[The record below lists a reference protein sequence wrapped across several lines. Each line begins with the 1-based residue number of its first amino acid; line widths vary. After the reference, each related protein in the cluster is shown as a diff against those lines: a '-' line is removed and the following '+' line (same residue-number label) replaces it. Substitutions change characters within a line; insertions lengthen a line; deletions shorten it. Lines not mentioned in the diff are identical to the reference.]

1 MIHVVVGKAHR
12 RRGVGH
18 ALVAA
23 AADIA
28 DELGI
33 EHVSVGVYPSLREA
47 SRFYARLGF
56 AQVMVQRVVPTAML
70 RRRLC
75 ADLTTRRV
83 DDLVRRRSR
92 MRRPVPAQR
101 LARGV
106 ERGRL
111 ALPRL
116 AAGCRRPDLG
126 CRRASCRPA
135 SPDARR
141 GCCCSTGTRWPTARS
156 SRCRSRTSRPPPAS
170 RPTRSTASRR
180 CSSTSCATSSRPT
193 SRSPST
199 SAGRRSATRPTPTTR
214 RRAARPRPTSRVRSA

>member
-1 MIHVVVGKAHR
+1 MICNAATTPSHGRGRQGVRVPRTPVVTRIAVADDVPVLHALWQELSEVGARAEKAVNPVVTPDIAERLAEAIRRPDCRVVLAFVDDAPAGMAMFQAVQPDPLSDSTVLRMIHVVVGKAHR

-23 AADIA
+23 GPAVVAPAADVA

-75 ADLTTRRV
+75 GDLTTRRV
-83 DDLVRRRSR
+83 DDLVRRRNR

-106 ERGRL
+106 ERV
-111 ALPRL
+111 
-116 AAGCRRPDLG
+116 D
-126 CRRASCRPA
+126 
-135 SPDARR
+135 
-141 GCCCSTGTRWPTARS
+141 
-156 SRCRSRTSRPPPAS
+156 
-170 RPTRSTASRR
+170 
-180 CSSTSCATSSRPT
+180 
-193 SRSPST
+193 
-199 SAGRRSATRPTPTTR
+199 
-214 RRAARPRPTSRVRSA
+214 

>member
-1 MIHVVVGKAHR
+1 VPRTPVVTRIAVTDDVPVLHALWQELSEVGARAERAVNPVVTPDIADRLAGAIERPDCRVVLAFVDETPAGMAMFQAVQPDPLSDSTVLRMIHVVVGKTHR

-33 EHVSVGVYPSLREA
+33 EHVAVGVYPSLREA

-75 ADLTTRRV
+75 ADMTTRRV
-83 DDLVRRRSR
+83 DDLVRRRNR
-92 MRRPVPAQR
+92 MRRPVPSQR

-106 ERGRL
+106 ERV
-111 ALPRL
+111 
-116 AAGCRRPDLG
+116 D
-126 CRRASCRPA
+126 
-135 SPDARR
+135 
-141 GCCCSTGTRWPTARS
+141 
-156 SRCRSRTSRPPPAS
+156 
-170 RPTRSTASRR
+170 
-180 CSSTSCATSSRPT
+180 
-193 SRSPST
+193 
-199 SAGRRSATRPTPTTR
+199 
-214 RRAARPRPTSRVRSA
+214 

>member
-1 MIHVVVGKAHR
+1 MPRTPVVTRIAVADDVPVLHDLWRELSEVGARAEKAVNPVVTPDIAGRLAEAIRRPDCRVVLAFVDGQPAGMAMFQAVQPDPLSDSTVLRMIHVVVGKAHR

-18 ALVAA
+18 ALVGA
-23 AADIA
+23 AADVA

-56 AQVMVQRVVPTAML
+56 AQVMVQRVVPVAML

-75 ADLTTRRV
+75 VDMTTRRV

-106 ERGRL
+106 ER
-111 ALPRL
+111 
-116 AAGCRRPDLG
+116 
-126 CRRASCRPA
+126 
-135 SPDARR
+135 
-141 GCCCSTGTRWPTARS
+141 
-156 SRCRSRTSRPPPAS
+156 
-170 RPTRSTASRR
+170 
-180 CSSTSCATSSRPT
+180 
-193 SRSPST
+193 
-199 SAGRRSATRPTPTTR
+199 
-214 RRAARPRPTSRVRSA
+214 VE